1 MWQYQKTDELYHYGV
16 LGMKWGMRRAY
27 NKGVDY
33 QYKSHAQKKYEK
45 KVEKLSYKIASKD
58 KKP

>member
-16 LGMKWGMRRAY
+16 LSMKWGMRRAY

-33 QYKSHAQKKYEK
+33 QYKSHAQKK
-45 KVEKLSYKIASKD
+45 I
-58 KKP
+58 